1 MAFEFDFE
9 SDNHAKMKVIGVG
22 GAGGNAVNHMIDAG
36 LSGVEFI
43 VANTDLQ
50 ALGISKAPC
59 KLQIG
64 EQLTGGL
71 GAGAMPEV
79 GRQAAIEDRDK
90 LEEALEGAD
99 MVFITCGMGGGTG
112 TGASPVIA
120 EVAKKGGALTI
131 AIVTKP
137 FNFEARKRMARATA
151 GIEELKEN
159 VDALIVI
166 PNQKLLEYVDT
177 HVSLL
182 EAFKI
187 ADGVLHRATKGI
199 SDLVAIPG
207 LINLDFADIRTTM
220 SEKGDALLGTGF
232 AKGQSRGVEAARGAI
247 SSPLLE
253 DSSISGAKGVL
264 VNITGG
270 EDMGLHEVAEA
281 AEVISRAVGEDV
293 NLIFGAVIDPK
304 ANGEMQVTVIATGF
318 NRSAKEQASPELI
331 KDLFGREDRLREGK
345 PKTCFRSIEAT
356 ASPLGKKKEVF
367 PKPEASVPEECSLE
381 EEDLE
386 IPPYLRRKFPRSMNQ
401 TRPNIK

>member
-1 MAFEFDFE
+1 MAFEFDLE
-9 SDNHAKMKVIGVG
+9 GDNHAKMKVIGVG
-22 GAGGNAVNHMIDAG
+22 GAGGNTVNHMIDAG

-50 ALGISKAPC
+50 SLGISKAPC

-71 GAGAMPEV
+71 GAGAIPEV
-79 GRQAAIEDRDK
+79 GRQAAIEDHDK

-166 PNQKLLEYVDT
+166 PNQKLLEYVDK
-177 HVSLL
+177 HVPLL
-182 EAFKI
+182 EAFKT
-187 ADGVLHRATKGI
+187 ADDVLHRATKGI

-220 SEKGDALLGTGF
+220 SEKGDALLGTGL
-232 AKGQSRGVEAARGAI
+232 AKGQSRAVEAARGAI

-253 DSSISGAKGVL
+253 DNSISGAKGVL

-281 AEVISRAVGEDV
+281 AEVVSRAVGEDT
-293 NLIFGAVIDPK
+293 NLIFGAVIDPE

-318 NRSAKEQASPELI
+318 SRSTKEYGSQELI
-331 KDLFGREDRLREGK
+331 GDLFSRDGRLREGK
-345 PKTCFRSIEAT
+345 PEISFRPIET
-356 ASPLGKKKEVF
+356 RVSPLGKKKEVLT
-367 PKPEASVPEECSLE
+367 ETETSVLDEGSLE

-386 IPPYLRRKFPRSMNQ
+386 IPPYLRRKFSRS
-401 TRPNIK
+401 TD